1 MNSSLQDGAENAMS
15 IRIGYLLPPR
25 ERITAGQPQAASL
38 LELAER
44 AERLG
49 FDSVWANAPAIAD
62 LKATLAD
69 FRATLAELRI
79 TMAADKT
86 QPLELPPRQRPWWP
100 IRRVEMPAL
109 RLHDRAMHSAGAPVF
124 FAPLLD
130 ERTRD
135 VGARVVR
142 ALGGSAGVRARIL
155 CDLTSSSA

>member
-1 MNSSLQDGAENAMS
+1 MS

-100 IRRVEMPAL
+100 IRRVKMPAL
-109 RLHDRAMHSAGAPVF
+109 RLHDRAVHGAGTN
-124 FAPLLD
+124 
-130 ERTRD
+130 RTLTRQRIGNGLQKAIAAID
-135 VGARVVR
+135 RNRSCSGKHRTQLIVG
-142 ALGGSAGVRARIL
+142 
-155 CDLTSSSA
+155 